1 MISLSEMQSEK
12 QGIID
17 DVYLVQNLELNS
29 QKFNF
34 V

>member
-1 MISLSEMQSEK
+1 MMSLSEMQSEK